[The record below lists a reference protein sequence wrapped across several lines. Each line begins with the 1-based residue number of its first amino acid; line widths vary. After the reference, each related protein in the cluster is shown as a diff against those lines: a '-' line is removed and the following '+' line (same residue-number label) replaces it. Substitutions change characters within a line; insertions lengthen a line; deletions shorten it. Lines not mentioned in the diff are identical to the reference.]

1 MARIFLRKA
10 VMALLTILKWILQA
24 AFMVLKQVFGMTKLF
39 LLLFVLAVSG
49 VSSVAGVTSG
59 RR

>member
-1 MARIFLRKA
+1 MAMVLFNILKWVLR
-10 VMALLTILKWILQA
+10 VVFTILKT
-24 AFMVLKQVFGMTKLF
+24 VFWTAKLF

-49 VSSVAGVTSG
+49 ISSIVGVTSG